1 MRRNQQPAPY
11 NSCHSQTEIMKT
23 LDTIA
28 TRGAALMMTATAFSA
43 SWGVT
48 TLIGGISLFRALAFA
63 TLTILIFDALRK
75 RQMAKL
81 ESVEIG
87 IALLWI
93 WCLLSLLWSL
103 DSALSSAQIFG
114 TSLLA
119 FLIFV
124 ATLRLSVFPKYWKSI
139 GLFYVL
145 GCVVAS
151 LIVVTSAVS
160 FAAGGEGDDRATV
173 GELNANYIAYAIAT
187 SIAMAL
193 TLHNY
198 QSKRWYVN
206 LAALLY
212 VPLAISAILLTG
224 SRGAMMAGGA
234 AVLLYFLLSIK
245 RQFVLSVASIA
256 LACAGIYFLFDYL
269 PDSVRDRMAFFSE
282 AISQSGDTVDLSGRE
297 YIWPLAT
304 QLFFENIFS
313 GIGFGAFRAANGD
326 GIAVHNVI
334 LTMAAETGLPG
345 LILFSFTVLAVFWRV
360 IFKSPNPEVRKGG
373 LLLLVTWV
381 PIAMTGVWEAS
392 AVAWMAF
399 GWYFGASKHP
409 YEPSEQ
415 QDGRRQRRLRIQ
427 W

>member
-1 MRRNQQPAPY
+1 
-11 NSCHSQTEIMKT
+11 MKT